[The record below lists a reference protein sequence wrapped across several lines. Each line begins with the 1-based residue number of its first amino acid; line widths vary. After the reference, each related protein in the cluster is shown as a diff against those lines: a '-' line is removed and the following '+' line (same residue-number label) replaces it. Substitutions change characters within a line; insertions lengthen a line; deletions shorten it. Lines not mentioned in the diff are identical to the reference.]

1 MTRMM
6 DKSRFPMALGMI
18 QPEPCPGSYRNTGM
32 TFDEVIDISRKEV
45 QMLADNGFDGYI
57 LQNRNDAPVRQQ
69 ADPQHIAYMSV
80 LARILKTEFPDLI
93 QGILINWDGVASLA
107 VADAAGA
114 DFVRIEHTFTGLE
127 VGYAGL
133 MHAQCVEV
141 CEFRKKLGTKVPV
154 FADVQEIHYEQL
166 GGKKIPDGAWDAI
179 QNAFADGLFV
189 GGHSTAESIE
199 IVQAVR
205 KRIGPDIPIFLSS
218 GSTGD
223 NIEEIL
229 QYYDGVSV
237 GTWVK
242 NGNLK
247 NPIDPA
253 RAKIFMDKVR
263 KARGA
268 HA

>member
-1 MTRMM
+1 M
-6 DKSRFPMALGMI
+6 DKSRFPVALGMI

-32 TFDEVIDISRKEV
+32 TFEEVIDISRKEV
-45 QMLADNGFDGYI
+45 QMLKDNGFDGYI
-57 LQNRNDAPVRQQ
+57 VQNGNDAPVRQH
-69 ADPQHIAYMSV
+69 ADRQHSAYMSV

-107 VADAAGA
+107 VADAAGS

-133 MHAQCVEV
+133 MEAQCVEV
-141 CEFRKKLGTKVPV
+141 CEFRKKLGCKIPV
-154 FADVQEIHYEQL
+154 YADVQEIHYEQL
-166 GGKKIPDGAWDAI
+166 GGKKVPDAAWDAV

-189 GGHSTAESIE
+189 GGHSTEESIAF
-199 IVQAVR
+199 VQAVR
-205 KRIGPDIPIFLSS
+205 KKVGNDIPIFLSS

-223 NIEEIL
+223 NIGEIL
-229 QYYDGVSV
+229 KYYDGVSV
-237 GTWVK
+237 GSWVK

-247 NPIDPA
+247 NPIDPQ

-263 KARGA
+263 AARAAQAKG
-268 HA
+268 